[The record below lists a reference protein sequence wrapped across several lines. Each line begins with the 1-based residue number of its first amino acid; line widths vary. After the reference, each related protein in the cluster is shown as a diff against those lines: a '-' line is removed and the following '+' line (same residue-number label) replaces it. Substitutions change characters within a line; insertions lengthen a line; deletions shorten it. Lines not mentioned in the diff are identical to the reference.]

1 MRPMPDRPAAGLQNV
16 SDTALW
22 VAAYRAEESER
33 PDALFEDP
41 YARKLTGPR
50 GFEILDAMPKGR
62 KFSWPMVTRTV
73 LLDRMELECV
83 AKGADLVLNLA
94 AGLDA
99 RPYRMALPAELQ
111 WIEVDLPAMTD
122 YKSEI
127 LAAEKPVCR
136 LERIKADL
144 ADDATRRSVLA
155 DVARRGRSAL
165 VITEGLLIYLEERN
179 VAALADDLHAS
190 PTYRWWATDL
200 ASPGLVKM
208 MMRSWGKQVG
218 EAGAPFRFAP
228 EKGPDYFADHGWRKL
243 EVNNSFYSAAK
254 IRRLPPFFA
263 FMARL
268 FPEPKS
274 WKPKRVWGGV
284 CLFERA

>member
-1 MRPMPDRPAAGLQNV
+1 MDIMPDAAPGRIQNV

-33 PDALFEDP
+33 PDAVFSDP

-62 KFSWPMVTRTV
+62 KYSWPMVVRTV
-73 LLDRMELECV
+73 LLDRMVLESIG
-83 AKGADLVLNLA
+83 KGADLVLNLA
-94 AGLDA
+94 AGLDS
-99 RPYRMALPAELQ
+99 RPYRMALPADLQ
-111 WIEVDLPAMTD
+111 WVEVDLPAMVD
-122 YKSEI
+122 YKSGI

-144 ADDATRRSVLA
+144 SDDATRRSVLA
-155 DVARRGRSAL
+155 DVARRGRKAL

-179 VAALADDLHAS
+179 VAALADELHSS
-190 PTYRWWATDL
+190 PSYQWWATDL

-208 MMRSWGKQVG
+208 MSRSWGRQVV

-228 EKGPDYFADHGWRKL
+228 ERGPDYFAGHGWRRL
-243 EVNNSFYSAAK
+243 EVHNSFYAAAR
-254 IRRLPPFFA
+254 IRRLPPVFA
-263 FMARL
+263 FMARI
-268 FPEPKS
+268 FPEPKT